1 VIKIGR
7 KTNGG
12 KSKQLTDFSHLLEKD
27 DKDTKDKIVDDT
39 KEPV

>member
-1 VIKIGR
+1 MIEIGR

-12 KSKQLTDFSHLLEKD
+12 KTKQLTDFSHLLEKD
-27 DKDTKDKIVDDT
+27 DKDSKNKIIEGT